1 MTSKELL
8 NVLFESSSLRA
19 DLLQQISSVIIDLI
33 DNIELDDEILA
44 RVNNDTYQ
52 FIKKYKGE

>member
-19 DLLQQISSVIIDLI
+19 DLLQQISGVIIDLI

-44 RVNNDTYQ
+44 RVNDDTYQ